1 MEWTFAINPDSLY
14 NGKMDNKTESVILVG
29 IKHCGKTTQGKRVAS
44 RLNIPF
50 FDTDQLISQNEGF
63 SAREIYLAKGKSGF
77 MEAEYNACRKLV
89 AELSGTAAVIATGG
103 GICDNPQAVEELKRV
118 GKVVFLESDEKT
130 AADRIIREAVF
141 SDGGIKELP
150 AYIAKENPTT
160 EQQVRN
166 IFHDFYERRTKAYS
180 SIADVTVKM
189 MNATKEENTA
199 NILKAL

>member
-1 MEWTFAINPDSLY
+1 MGWTFAINPDSLY
-14 NGKMDNKTESVILVG
+14 NGKMYNKTESVILVG
-29 IKHCGKTTQGKRVAS
+29 IKHCGKTTQGKKVAS
-44 RLNIPF
+44 RLNLPF
-50 FDTDQLISQNEGF
+50 FDTDQLINQNEGL
-63 SAREIYLAKGKSGF
+63 SAREIYVAKGKSGF
-77 MEAEYNACRKLV
+77 MEAELNACRKLV
-89 AELSGTAAVIATGG
+89 AGLNGTAAVIATGG

-118 GKVVFLESDEKT
+118 GKVVFLESEEKT

-141 SDGGIKELP
+141 SDGAIKDLP

-189 MNATKEENTA
+189 MNATKDENTE
-199 NILKAL
+199 NILNSL